1 MRATPARADCRWCSR
16 KSGATSDSAATYRT
30 RLMRRLQLF
39 FYGNGN
45 LAGLAL
51 ALLGPVL
58 LFAGVIGAG
67 WGWITLGD
75 RKSTRLNSS
84 HQIISYAVFCLKKKR
99 CVTTS
104 HRAISVL
111 QQLLDLDVHGTLL
124 ISRNVMCVCGKR
136 LVTTCDRWRL
146 RRLIVVQLIPL
157 F

>member
-67 WGWITLGD
+67 WGWITLGLYVAGLLLGW
-75 RKSTRLNSS
+75 RSEEHTSELQSQSNLVCRL
-84 HQIISYAVFCLKKKR
+84 
-99 CVTTS
+99 
-104 HRAISVL
+104 
-111 QQLLDLDVHGTLL
+111 
-124 ISRNVMCVCGKR
+124 
-136 LVTTCDRWRL
+136 
-146 RRLIVVQLIPL
+146 
-157 F
+157 